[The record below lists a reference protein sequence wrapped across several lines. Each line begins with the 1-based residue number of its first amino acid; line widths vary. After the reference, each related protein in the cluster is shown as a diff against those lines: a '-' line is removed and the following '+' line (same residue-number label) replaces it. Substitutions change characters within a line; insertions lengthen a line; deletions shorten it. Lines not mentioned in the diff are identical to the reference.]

1 MPEILANNVR
11 LYYELHGPEDGEVLV
26 LSNGIMMST
35 ASWAFQTRVLAR
47 HMRVLLYD
55 CRGMWRSEHPAGP
68 YSMEQHA
75 DDLAALLEGLGI
87 AQAHI
92 GGISY
97 GSEIS
102 MVFALRYP
110 EKTKSLIVID
120 GVSEIKPML
129 AAQTFPWQLAAERGD
144 PEMLYW
150 TSVHLNF
157 SADYVAKTRHSA
169 EEMIKRYGALDMAS
183 FVELMK
189 SFYALDITSELPKI
203 SCPTLVVVGEDD
215 LIKGKEYARII
226 ANQIPGAEYVV
237 IPGSGHAL
245 CLDKPDPLNT
255 LLIGFVLKN
264 QETKE
269 LEGGS

>member
-1 MPEILANNVR
+1 MPEILANKVR

-35 ASWAFQTRVLAR
+35 GSWFNQTRALAA

-68 YSMEQHA
+68 YSLEQHA
-75 DDLAALLEGLGI
+75 DDLAALLDGLGI
-87 AQAHI
+87 DQAHI

-102 MVFALRYP
+102 MVFALKYP
-110 EKTKSLIVID
+110 EKTRSLIVID

-129 AAQTFPWQLAAERGD
+129 AAQTYPWQLAAEHND

-157 SADYVAKTRHSA
+157 SAEYVAKTRRSA
-169 EEMIKRYGALDMAS
+169 GEMIKNYGALDKVS

-189 SFYALDITSELPKI
+189 AFYALDITNELPKI
-203 SCPTLVVVGEDD
+203 KCPTLVVVGGDD
-215 LIKGKEYARII
+215 LIKGREYAQII
-226 ANQIPGAEYVV
+226 VDQIQGAEYVV
-237 IPGSGHAL
+237 VPGSGHAL

-255 LLIGFVLKN
+255 LLIGFMLKN
-264 QETKE
+264 QKPKDKQ
-269 LEGGS
+269 GGS

>member
-1 MPEILANNVR
+1 VCSSDLLRVKLDEVTERWGVKVTTVEIR
-11 LYYELHGPEDGEVLV
+11 EITPPREVQ
-26 LSNGIMMST
+26 T
-35 ASWAFQTRVLAR
+35 AMNR
-47 HMRVLLYD
+47 
-55 CRGMWRSEHPAGP
+55 
-68 YSMEQHA
+68 
-75 DDLAALLEGLGI
+75 
-87 AQAHI
+87 
-92 GGISY
+92 
-97 GSEIS
+97 
-102 MVFALRYP
+102 
-110 EKTKSLIVID
+110 
-120 GVSEIKPML
+120 
-129 AAQTFPWQLAAERGD
+129 QLAAERGD

-264 QETKE
+264 QKTAD
-269 LEGGS
+269 

>member
-1 MPEILANNVR
+1 MPEILANNLR

-189 SFYALDITSELPKI
+189 SFYALDNTSELPKI

-264 QETKE
+264 QKTAD
-269 LEGGS
+269 

>member
-1 MPEILANNVR
+1 MPEISANNVR

-35 ASWAFQTRVLAR
+35 ASWAYQTRALAR

-75 DDLAALLEGLGI
+75 DDLAALLDGLEI
-87 AQAHI
+87 TKAHI

-102 MVFALRYP
+102 MVFALKYP

-120 GVSEIKPML
+120 GVSEVRPML
-129 AAQTFPWQLAAERGD
+129 AAQTYPWQLAAERSD

-150 TSVHLNF
+150 TSVHMNF
-157 SADYVAKTRHSA
+157 SAEYVAKTRHTA
-169 EEMIKRYGALDMAS
+169 ADMITRFGALDMVS
-183 FVELMK
+183 LNELLK
-189 SFYALDITSELPKI
+189 AFYALDITSELPKI
-203 SCPTLVVVGEDD
+203 KCPTLVVVGEDD
-215 LIKGKEYARII
+215 LIKGREYARVIVD
-226 ANQIPGAEYVV
+226 QIQGAEYVV
-237 IPGSGHAL
+237 VPGSGHAL

-264 QETKE
+264 QETKA
-269 LEGGS
+269 